1 MVASPANPVLAQAFG
16 GVVMAS
22 DTASGAVSYD
32 DQGRRFVFVP
42 GPGDTS
48 RYALDIEPVS
58 GQMSDAV
65 MKNLGA
71 RSQEQGFKAWTVLE
85 VQAKLWSVPVL
96 ALLRA
101 PQQDGGDIE
110 LTRCDTNDYWI
121 VVGKHI
127 QSREC

>member
-1 MVASPANPVLAQAFG
+1 MVASPANPVLAQVFG

-42 GPGDTS
+42 APGDTS
-48 RYALDIEPVS
+48 RYALDIESVS

-65 MKNLGA
+65 MQNLGA

-85 VQAKLWSVPVL
+85 VQAKLLSVPVL
-96 ALLRA
+96 TLLRA
-101 PQQDGGDIE
+101 AQQDGDDIE
-110 LTRCDTNDYWI
+110 LARCDTDDYWI
-121 VVGKHI
+121 AVGKHI
-127 QSREC
+127 